1 MRTLLIAVAAGAA
14 LVTGVGALAR
24 TDALDA
30 WHHMLMGGGAHG
42 SADLAGHIDHML
54 QHLYVELEA
63 TDAQKAQIEPLVK
76 QALSDLQP
84 LHAQLKAAHEQAL
97 QAVTHTPV
105 DRAALE
111 AARVTHLQLADQ
123 ASKRALQL
131 IADVGDVLTPTQRT
145 KLADHLAKM

>member
-1 MRTLLIAVAAGAA
+1 MRSLLITVAAGAA

-30 WHHMLMGGGAHG
+30 WHHMVMGGGGHG
-42 SADLAGHIDHML
+42 DADLSAHVDHML

-84 LHAQLKAAHEQAL
+84 LHAQLHAAHEQAL

-111 AARVTHLQLADQ
+111 VARVAHLQLADQ
-123 ASKRALQL
+123 GSKRAVQL
-131 IADVGDVLTPTQRT
+131 IADVGDVLTPTQR
-145 KLADHLAKM
+145 KALADHLAKM

>member
-30 WHHMLMGGGAHG
+30 WHHMVMGGGAHG